1 MTPNHSIVYILDD
14 DEIILWTLKELLQD
28 VGAEIR
34 TYTSATEFLGSY
46 TPSGLAECLLCDLR
60 MPNLSGAEVQNRF
73 LEKSVNVPIIFVSGH
88 GEVKVAVELLKKGAF
103 DFLEKPVSGNELV
116 HKVQL
121 ALAHSRELKKEQL
134 ERSIIDARLAML
146 TPKERQIIKL
156 VVDGKSSQKIASEL
170 GLSPR
175 TVENHRARIM
185 DKLHI
190 NSAVELVKLFL

>member
-1 MTPNHSIVYILDD
+1 MTTHHSIVYILDD
-14 DEIILWTLKELLQD
+14 DEIILWTLRELLQS

-34 TYTSATEFLGSY
+34 TYTSATEFLDSY
-46 TPSGLAECLLCDLR
+46 TPNGLAECLLSDLR
-60 MPNLSGAEVQNRF
+60 MPTISGAEVQNRL
-73 LEKSVNVPIIFVSGH
+73 LEKGANLPIIFVSGH
-88 GEVKVAVELLKKGAF
+88 GEVKIAVELLKKGAF
-103 DFLEKPVSGNELV
+103 DFLEKPVNGNELV

-121 ALAHSRELKKEQL
+121 ALAHSQKIKKEQL
-134 ERSIIDARLAML
+134 ERLTISARLDIL

-156 VVDGKSSQKIASEL
+156 VVDGKSSQKIAGEL

-190 NSAVELVKLFL
+190 NSTVELVKLFL